1 MKAEELN
8 VLLEVVKEYQPLIK
22 ACLPLL
28 GEVGS
33 DVRPLIE
40 SLVDAGADLQTRLFH
55 RLIENGMN
63 REEALLTLNS
73 VTSGM
78 VKRGMSK

>member
-40 SLVDAGADLQTRLFH
+40 SLVDALADLQIRFFNRL
-55 RLIENGMN
+55 LEKGMN
-63 REEALLTLNS
+63 REEALRTLNS
-73 VTSGM
+73 VTAGM
-78 VKRGMSK
+78 GKLTMSK